1 MSDKKQS
8 LNIVLGVG
16 GGIAA
21 YKSASLL
28 RLLKEQGHDV
38 HVVPTRSAL
47 HFVGTATWEA
57 LSGHSVSAEVWDDV
71 AEVPHVRL
79 GQSADLVIVAP
90 ATADLLSRAAHGAA
104 NDLLTNVLL
113 TAQCPIVLAPAMH
126 TEMWLNAATQANV
139 ATLRSRG
146 VTVIDPAVGR
156 LTGADTGAGRLPDVE
171 QIAEIALAQV
181 VKHPQDLAGKHVL
194 ISAGG
199 TREYLDPVRFLGN
212 SSSGKQGIAL
222 AQAARDRGA
231 KVTLVCANV
240 ALPTPHGVEA
250 KHVETGEQL
259 REAIFA
265 LADTSDV
272 VVMAAA
278 VADFAP
284 AAISETKLKKV
295 AGQEAVIL
303 TLRPTVDILAT
314 LSSAKKPGQIIVGFA
329 AETGDGNGSVLE
341 HAQAKLVSKGCDILV
356 VNQVGN
362 GLGFGA
368 DDNEV
373 TILIREPQSVVAV
386 ARNSKMVIA
395 HAVFDAVIA

>member
-1 MSDKKQS
+1 MPASKP

-28 RLLKEQGHDV
+28 RYLKELGHDV

-71 AEVPHVRL
+71 AEVPHVRI
-79 GQSADLVIVAP
+79 GQEADLVIVAP
-90 ATADLLSRAAHGAA
+90 ATADFMARAASGAA

-126 TEMWLNAATQANV
+126 TEMWLNPATQANV
-139 ATLRSRG
+139 NTLRSRG
-146 VTVIDPAVGR
+146 LTVIDPEVGR
-156 LTGADTGAGRLPDVE
+156 LTGADSGPGRLPEVE
-171 QIAEIALAQV
+171 QIAQIALAQV
-181 VKHPQDLAGKHVL
+181 STPAQDFAGKHVL
-194 ISAGG
+194 VTAGG

-212 SSSGKQGIAL
+212 RSSGKQGIAL

-231 KVTLVCANV
+231 QVTLVCANV
-240 ALPTPHGVEA
+240 TLPLPHGVEVV
-250 KHVETGEQL
+250 HVETGEQL
-259 REAIFA
+259 REAVFA
-265 LADTSDV
+265 RSEQADV

-284 AAISETKLKKV
+284 VAISDTKMKKV
-295 AGQEAVIL
+295 AGQEEVTL

-314 LSSAKKPGQIIVGFA
+314 LSASKKPGQVIVGFA
-329 AETGDGNGSVLE
+329 AETGDSNGSVLE
-341 HAQAKLVSKGCDILV
+341 HAQKKLASKGCDLLV
-356 VNQVGN
+356 VNQVGS
-362 GLGFGA
+362 GLGFGT

-373 TILIREPQSVVAV
+373 TILIREPQSAVAV
-386 ARNSKMVIA
+386 PKSPKLSIS
-395 HAVFDAVIA
+395 HAVLDAIATW